1 MDTSNYQVRPPGL
14 EAVTLSLAAAP
25 GQMKVHGLDD
35 NGNVSTWTF
44 AGSRTV
50 SLTVSDNV
58 QIVEIPPQ

>member
-1 MDTSNYQVRPPGL
+1 MDPSDYQVRPPAL

-25 GQMKVHGLDD
+25 AQMKIHGLDD
-35 NGNVSTWTF
+35 NGGVSTWSF

-58 QIVEIPPQ
+58 QIVEIPAQ